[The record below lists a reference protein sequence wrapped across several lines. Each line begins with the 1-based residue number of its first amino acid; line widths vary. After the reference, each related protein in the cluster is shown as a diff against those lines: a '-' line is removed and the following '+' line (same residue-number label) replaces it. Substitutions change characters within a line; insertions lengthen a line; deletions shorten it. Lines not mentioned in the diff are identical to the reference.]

1 MLAVEL
7 PICRLSYPRLGS
19 VVTTL
24 KDILAKTCGD
34 LRWWDEN
41 LEWTTFFY
49 NASVNLTTGFAPT
62 KLATGRKPMVPWEG
76 SAEAHP
82 ARKTHLEYVDEQLE
96 TMRRTSK
103 AVYETTR
110 MNQAV
115 QRREFDK
122 RIHGKP
128 LEVGDLVRVKF
139 QGKAE
144 EGVTTK
150 LMSRWRGPYEIVEK
164 IGDKTYIVMMEY
176 KGEMRPRV
184 VNFRNMWKVG
194 RKIGLKEEADLE
206 GFVDEELED
215 EVMNETAAK
224 MENLEIEDDDDVG
237 DGAEERVME
246 TEVEGADGSAE
257 TRADANDETRL
268 KVETRKNA
276 ETANVKENVG
286 ERNSGND
293 NVRQGPIFTRFGRR
307 VKPREILDL

>member
-1 MLAVEL
+1 
-7 PICRLSYPRLGS
+7 
-19 VVTTL
+19 
-24 KDILAKTCGD
+24 
-34 LRWWDEN
+34 
-41 LEWTTFFY
+41 
-49 NASVNLTTGFAPT
+49 
-62 KLATGRKPMVPWEG
+62 
-76 SAEAHP
+76 
-82 ARKTHLEYVDEQLE
+82 
-96 TMRRTSK
+96 
-103 AVYETTR
+103 
-110 MNQAV
+110 
-115 QRREFDK
+115 
-122 RIHGKP
+122 
-128 LEVGDLVRVKF
+128 VRVKF

-215 EVMNETAAK
+215 EVMNKTAAK